1 VLAHR
6 SEKDLHIARE
16 KKFSNAGN
24 MTQSVKH
31 NIVALDSWVKPPPF
45 DIDHELHLHNTTD
58 PEEIKALVKDATMII
73 ISMVPVSRAA
83 IEAAPNL
90 QLIAC
95 NGTGTDHV
103 DKVAAREHGVAV
115 CHVPAQNTES
125 VSEHAFAL
133 FFSLRRQ
140 ILPMHTLTIDGSTW
154 AKNNAIY
161 QKMGPPPRTNGE
173 ETLVLVG
180 YGAIGASS

>member
-1 VLAHR
+1 LPGRRIDRIDKTNDTGVMAQGL
-6 SEKDLHIARE
+6 
-16 KKFSNAGN
+16 
-24 MTQSVKH
+24 KH
-31 NIVALDSWVKPPPF
+31 NVVALDSWVKPPAF
-45 DIDHELHLHNTTD
+45 DIDHDLYLHNTTD
-58 PEEIKALVKDATMII
+58 PTEIASLVRDATII
-73 ISMVPVSRAA
+73 IVSMVPVSRAT

-133 FFSLRRQ
+133 FFALRRQ
-140 ILPMHTLTIDGSTW
+140 ILPMHTLTIDGGVWS
-154 AKNNAIY
+154 KNNAIY
-161 QKMGPPPRTNGE
+161 QKMGAPPRTNGE

-180 YGAIGASS
+180 YGAIGALSSNL